1 MRHVRLRS
9 FRLLALATALT
20 GLYAGSASAQYDR
33 DWQRECIG
41 STYAINP
48 DTPCN
53 RAYTEGLAAVRVGK
67 ASDPAGTWGYID
79 KQGRMAILPT
89 FQEAEPFQNG
99 LAAVQ
104 QDKLWG
110 YIDTRGEWVVK
121 PRFTRATGFN
131 AEGTALVEA
140 DERDVLINRQ
150 GQVVKTFELGTRSW
164 GFEPGQKLA
173 SMEVP
178 QAPRLFDTATGRA
191 LTLPGDVMMLAKPDG
206 GYLPAQRRNARYG
219 GWWGLLDAEG
229 RWAIAPDVLR
239 SHEPPQRDGDT
250 LAVRRDEEWSFV
262 RPDGTPLSDAR
273 YSNVQR
279 VTAGLWLVKPK
290 GDGPP
295 LLLDA
300 KLAPVHTFSV
310 TYPGVEERDGW
321 KMLTD
326 VDMLILVFPD
336 GKMQKIPARFA
347 RVGINDGLA
356 WVYAHPPAPAP
367 DGLSDAARPAQDT
380 DAAATITSP
389 VPVVASPQDPP
400 PPVRPD
406 APSVPSP
413 PARPDAPPTAAANDA
428 TAAATAVTSSSA
440 EASADDDAAIDAA
453 SDIAAPAN
461 AAVAVDVTESSTQ
474 TEATLVQIY
483 RPDGTALLDAD
494 TAARL
499 GQYRVTEFSPRTAAD
514 TAQDGP
520 EASSQDAATLPLAL
534 LRPVDYEQ
542 PTGILTPSGKIVT
555 NPDWDDMNTYNATAP
570 LVVQTRKRTVGAI
583 DAEGNW
589 ILAPTYAGIAGFN
602 GAYSWAR
609 TPGMDRNSASL
620 IDTRGQIQPL
630 PARVEVNGEKIDGDL
645 LYYFSLDDNRN
656 RRWGLW
662 NIRSASVAVKPTL
675 ENIEEFTD
683 DWAKAQ
689 DNDRW
694 GVIDRHGKWVL
705 PATYS
710 GSYEL
715 EYLGNGYLLAREPKR
730 REDSSSY
737 RESYRL
743 INLRTGQRS
752 PLLGEKPQN
761 LRQGRFL
768 AQGQDGATLLFD
780 SQGRTTRLWEGA
792 PDRKEQY
799 GDWIYVQYRSRNGA
813 IDARGNMKIAAVN
826 GEFNP
831 FFVQPEG
838 LARVYDGR
846 NYRLMDEN
854 GKTLLEKRG
863 DGTPLASMKRIVFR
877 DSNNSAGIIT
887 DLQGREITR
896 VKGEYSLEED
906 KASEGVVPYRGD
918 GDRYGFLNADG
929 KRIVGPYFDRLGPL
943 RNGLAVAQR
952 AQRTGKLFGYI
963 DLTGRYAIAP
973 EFGWAADF
981 QDGRAL
987 VRRDRLLEFIDTRG
1001 KTTALFG
1008 QLCGEI
1014 VVLDAQERQTWP
1026 REKLTCPEAA
1036 EIEQAPVPESAKA
1049 E

>member
-20 GLYAGSASAQYDR
+20 GLYAAPASAQYER

-41 STYAINP
+41 NSYAINP

-53 RAYTEGLAAVRVGK
+53 RAYTEGLAAVMIGK

-79 KQGRMAILPT
+79 KQGRMVILPA
-89 FQEAEPFQNG
+89 FQDAEPFQNG

-104 QDKLWG
+104 QGDQWG
-110 YIDTRGEWVVK
+110 YIDTRGEWVIK
-121 PRFTRATGFN
+121 PRFSRATGFN

-178 QAPRLFDTATGRA
+178 QAPRLFNTATGRA
-191 LTLPGDVMMLAKPDG
+191 LTLPADVMMLAKPDDG
-206 GYLPAQRRNARYG
+206 GYLPAQRRSARYG
-219 GWWGLLDAEG
+219 GWWGLLDAQG

-239 SHEPPQRDGDT
+239 SHEPPRRDGDT
-250 LAVRRDEEWSFV
+250 LAVRQDKDWIFV
-262 RPDGTPLSDAR
+262 RPDGTPLSAAH
-273 YSNVQR
+273 YESVQR
-279 VTAGLWLVKPK
+279 VAPGLWLVKPA
-290 GDGPP
+290 GNAPSV
-295 LLLDA
+295 LLDA
-300 KLAPVHTFSV
+300 KLAPLHTFSV
-310 TYPGVEERDGW
+310 NYAAVEERDGW

-326 VDMLILVFPD
+326 VDMLFLIFPD

-347 RVGINDGLA
+347 HVTINNGLA
-356 WVYAHPPAPAP
+356 WVYAHPPAPAA
-367 DGLSDAARPAQDT
+367 DGISDAARPAQD
-380 DAAATITSP
+380 AEVAATIVSP
-389 VPVVASPQDPP
+389 VPVLPSPQDPP
-400 PPVRPD
+400 PPSPPIRPD
-406 APSVPSP
+406 AAQASAAADTS
-413 PARPDAPPTAAANDA
+413 AANDA
-428 TAAATAVTSSSA
+428 TAAAT
-440 EASADDDAAIDAA
+440 EASADAAEAA
-453 SDIAAPAN
+453 SDIAAPADT
-461 AAVAVDVTESSTQ
+461 ATAIDVTAGSTQ
-474 TEATLVQIY
+474 TEAALAQIY
-483 RPDGTALLDAD
+483 RPDGTSLLDAD

-499 GQYRVTEFSPRTAAD
+499 GQYRITELSPRGAAD
-514 TAQDGP
+514 AAQDGP
-520 EASSQDAATLPLAL
+520 EAASQDAATLPLAL

-570 LVVQTRKRTVGAI
+570 LVVQTRKQTVGVI
-583 DAEGNW
+583 DAQGNW
-589 ILAPTYAGIAGFN
+589 TLAPKYAGIRGFK
-602 GAYSWAR
+602 GSYSWAR
-609 TPGMDRNSASL
+609 TPAMDRNSAIL
-620 IDTRGQIQPL
+620 IDTRGQVQQL

-645 LYYFSLDDNRN
+645 LYYYTLDDNRN
-656 RRWGLW
+656 QRWGLW
-662 NIRSASVAVKPTL
+662 NIRSASVAVKPAL
-675 ENIEEFTD
+675 ERIEEFTD

-694 GVIDRHGKWVL
+694 GIIDRHGKWVL
-705 PATYS
+705 PATYA
-710 GSYEL
+710 GSYDL

-730 REDSSSY
+730 REDSDSY
-737 RESYRL
+737 REAYRL

-752 PLLGEKPQN
+752 ALLSEKPQN

-768 AQGQDGATLLFD
+768 AQGQDGAALLFD
-780 SQGRTTRLWEGA
+780 DQGRTTRLWEGA
-792 PDRKEQY
+792 PERKEQY

-846 NYRLMDEN
+846 TYRLMDEN
-854 GKTLLEKRG
+854 GKPLLEKRG
-863 DGTPLASMKRIVFR
+863 DGTPLASMKRVVYRDR
-877 DSNNSAGIIT
+877 DSSEGIIT

-896 VKGEYSLEED
+896 VKGGYSLEES
-906 KASEGVVPYRGD
+906 KASEGVVPYRGND
-918 GDRYGFLNADG
+918 DRYGFINADG

-952 AQRTGKLFGYI
+952 AQRTGKLYGYI
-963 DLTGRYAIAP
+963 DLSGRYAIAP
-973 EFGWAADF
+973 EFGWASDF
-981 QDGRAL
+981 QDSRAL
-987 VRRDRLLEFIDTRG
+987 VRREHLLEFIDTGG
-1001 KTTALFG
+1001 KTTTLFG
-1008 QLCGEI
+1008 QLCGEV
-1014 VVLDAQERQTWP
+1014 VVLDAQEHVTWP

-1036 EIEQAPVPESAKA
+1036 EMEYAPAPESAKA

>member
-9 FRLLALATALT
+9 FRLMALATALA
-20 GLYAGSASAQYDR
+20 GLYAAPASAQYDR

-41 STYAINP
+41 NTYAINP

-53 RAYTEGLAAVRVGK
+53 RAYTEGLAAVLVGK
-67 ASDPAGTWGYID
+67 ASDPAGAWGYID
-79 KQGRMAILPT
+79 KQGRMAILPA

-104 QDKLWG
+104 QEGQWG
-110 YIDTRGEWVVK
+110 YIDTRGEWVIK
-121 PRFTRATGFN
+121 PRFSRATGFN

-173 SMEVP
+173 SMEIP

-191 LTLPGDVMMLAKPDG
+191 LTLPADVMMLAKPED
-206 GYLPAQRRNARYG
+206 GYLPAQRRSARYG

-239 SHEPPQRDGDT
+239 SHEPPRRDGDT
-250 LAVRRDEEWSFV
+250 LAVRQDKDWIFV
-262 RPDGTPLSDAR
+262 RPAGTPLSAAH
-273 YSNVQR
+273 YENVQR
-279 VTAGLWLVKPK
+279 VAPGLWLVKPA
-290 GDGPP
+290 GNAPSE
-295 LLLDA
+295 LLDA
-300 KLAPVHTFSV
+300 KLAPLHTFASN
-310 TYPGVEERDGW
+310 YAAVEERDGW
-321 KMLTD
+321 KILTD
-326 VDMLILVFPD
+326 VDTLMLVFPD
-336 GKMQKIPARFA
+336 GKMQQIPARFG
-347 RVGINDGLA
+347 RVVINNGLA
-356 WVYAHPPAPAP
+356 WLYAHPPAPAA
-367 DGLSDAARPAQDT
+367 DGVRDAARPPQDADVAVT
-380 DAAATITSP
+380 ATAP
-389 VPVVASPQDPP
+389 VPIEASPNDPP
-400 PPVRPD
+400 PP
-406 APSVPSP
+406 APPPPPQASSAP
-413 PARPDAPPTAAANDA
+413 PAA
-428 TAAATAVTSSSA
+428 TAAAT
-440 EASADDDAAIDAA
+440 DAAVAGDAA
-453 SDIAAPAN
+453 SDEAAPAVAD
-461 AAVAVDVTESSTQ
+461 AATSIDISASGTE
-474 TEATLVQIY
+474 TEATLTQIY
-483 RPDGTALLDAD
+483 RPDGTTLLDAD

-499 GQYRVTEFSPRTAAD
+499 GQYRVMEFSTRRAAD
-514 TAQDGP
+514 VTQNDTQESAG
-520 EASSQDAATLPLAL
+520 LPLAL
-534 LRPVDYEQ
+534 LRPVDYDQ
-542 PTGILTPSGKIVT
+542 PTGILTPSGNIVT

-570 LVVQTRKRTVGAI
+570 LVVQTRKRTVGVI

-589 ILAPTYAGIAGFN
+589 MLEPKYAGIKSFTGP
-602 GAYSWAR
+602 YTWAR
-609 TPGMDRNSASL
+609 TPAMDRDSAL
-620 IDTRGQIQPL
+620 MIDTRGQVQKL

-645 LYYFSLDDNRN
+645 LYYYTLDDNRDKH
-656 RRWGLW
+656 WGLW

-675 ENIEEFTD
+675 ERIEEFTD
-683 DWAKAQ
+683 DWVRAQ

-710 GSYEL
+710 SSYDF

-730 REDSSSY
+730 REDSDSY
-737 RESYRL
+737 REAYRL
-743 INLRTGQRS
+743 INLRNGQRS
-752 PLLGEKPQN
+752 PVLSEKPQN
-761 LRQGRFL
+761 LQRGRFL

-780 SQGRTTRLWEGA
+780 DQGHTTRLWEGA

-813 IDARGNMKIAAVN
+813 IDAHGNMKIAAVN

-838 LARVYDGR
+838 LARVYDGQR
-846 NYRLMDEN
+846 YRLMDES

-863 DGTPLASMKRIVFR
+863 DGTPLASMKRVVFR
-877 DSNNSAGIIT
+877 DRDSSEGIIT

-896 VKGEYSLEED
+896 VKGGYSLEES
-906 KASEGVVPYRGD
+906 KASEGVVPYRGGD
-918 GDRYGFLNADG
+918 DRYGFLNADG
-929 KRIVGPYFDRLGPL
+929 KRVVGAYFDRLGPL

-973 EFGWAADF
+973 EFGWADSF

-1001 KTTALFG
+1001 KTTTLFG
-1008 QLCGEI
+1008 QLCGEV
-1014 VVLDAQERQTWP
+1014 VVLDAQEHVTWP

-1036 EIEQAPVPESAKA
+1036 EMEYAPALESAKA